1 MSSSLLTI
9 FFLLLPFFIF
19 LLLLHPFCKFF
30 MLFIFYI
37 SGDGVDCK
45 IGGKSFGSISCSICL
60 ETVIDNEDRSWAKAS
75 MWTSISFGYLRR
87 TLPRSRIMVYGSAT
101 KVVLV
106 IITCTRNTVTL
117 L

>member
-1 MSSSLLTI
+1 
-9 FFLLLPFFIF
+9 
-19 LLLLHPFCKFF
+19 